1 MFTDC
6 LDPKKHACQLVAIQ
20 HCSSVGFKGE
30 PSQRC
35 LDPHRSCV
43 WGQVRHMPAPVLN
56 DKRWSIDLEKR
67 IQEAHSAD
75 SASYSKRYGFNPGSG
90 KEIFVIDTPPPYPSG
105 TWHIGAVAQY
115 SMIDVI
121 ARSQRLLGKEVYFPW
136 GVDRNGINIEF
147 TVEKNTKRKMKTY
160 DRAEFLKLCEETIE
174 TFTQAMRKTARR
186 VGLSCDY
193 EREYL
198 TDSPAYRAVT
208 QSIFIELFKKGSII
222 EDLRPNIYD
231 PVEGT
236 TIADAEV
243 ERLSRKTR
251 LVDVKWTCDDGT
263 EIVISTT
270 RPELICACGVV
281 VVHPD
286 DARYTHLVGKT
297 IQLPLPVEGRS
308 TSVEIKTHASV
319 KSDFGSGVLMVCSFG
334 DQNDVAVFRE
344 LGLTPFQAINLEGKL
359 TELAGPFAGMK
370 VYDARNAAI
379 EHLEESGKLVN
390 VVEREQEIPV
400 SERGKNPVEIIL
412 LKEWYVQQTDAQ
424 DRMREHIEEIE
435 FHPLRNK
442 QFLLDWMD
450 NISIDWP
457 ISRRRWYHTEIPIWY
472 SEDGAK
478 IVVPPTGTYVQPWCQ
493 SPPEGSQVLSRE
505 TREELGSFEAL
516 KSELGTLVG
525 EEKVFDTWMDS
536 SNSNLFVSGYLN
548 QPEVFEKA
556 FPTALRPQGKEIVR
570 TWLYYTLLK
579 SNLLLDKPGFKH
591 VWIDGLG
598 MDPWGRK
605 MSKSLG
611 NGIDADSVLECGA
624 GGRTGSWKVKGPEKT
639 VSLRANKIGSEC
651 FRLWKA
657 CDAQVGDDFH
667 INPEEIEKKY
677 FGVLTKL
684 FNVARFASQF
694 QIPEDLETT
703 PGNLAIEDKWILAEF
718 SATMDVVRTAWEN
731 LDIYTATQALKTF
744 GTGVLPSHYL
754 EMVKSRLYDDDM
766 AASWTLHR
774 IVRDFMS
781 AFTPVCPFFTHHIS
795 ESLYRISAVD
805 VDAFPTS
812 ADSSVGL
819 GTVEGDR
826 LRNLSPAVQSF
837 NGDTWNSKKEQG
849 ISLNQPVSGIK
860 IPEEL
865 VDFTAI
871 LTRMHHLE

>member
-1 MFTDC
+1 
-6 LDPKKHACQLVAIQ
+6 
-20 HCSSVGFKGE
+20 
-30 PSQRC
+30 
-35 LDPHRSCV
+35 
-43 WGQVRHMPAPVLN
+43 MPTPRLN
-56 DKRWSIDLEKR
+56 EKRWSVDLEKK
-67 IQEAHSAD
+67 IQSEHSANHEE
-75 SASYSKRYGFNPGSG
+75 YSKRYGFNPDSG

-160 DRAEFLKLCEETIE
+160 DRAEFLQLCEQTIE
-174 TFTQAMRKTARR
+174 EFTQAMRNTARR
-186 VGLSCDY
+186 VGLSCDFD
-193 EREYL
+193 REYL
-198 TDSPAYRAVT
+198 TDAPDYRSVT
-208 QSIFIELFKKGSII
+208 QSIFVELFKNGTII

-243 ERLSRKTR
+243 ERLQRKTK
-251 LVDVKWTCDDGT
+251 LVDVKWELDNGS
-263 EIVISTT
+263 ELIISTT

-286 DARYTHLVGKT
+286 DERYQHLVGQK
-297 IQLPLPVEGRS
+297 IKLPIPVSGREDF
-308 TSVEIKTHASV
+308 VEIKTHPSV
-319 KSDFGSGVLMVCSFG
+319 KSEFGSGVLMVCSFG

-344 LGLTPFQAINLEGKL
+344 LGLTPFQAINLEGCM
-359 TELAGPFAGMK
+359 TDLAGQWSGLT
-370 VYDARNAAI
+370 VIEARKAI
-379 EHLEESGKLVN
+379 IDHLESNGQISQI
-390 VVEREQEIPV
+390 VEREQEVPV

-412 LKEWYVQQTDAQ
+412 LKEWYVRQTHIQ
-424 DRMREHIEEIE
+424 DRMKELIEEIT
-435 FHPLRNK
+435 FHPVRNR

-472 SEDGAK
+472 SADEK
-478 IVVPPTGTYVQPWCQ
+478 YVIVPPSGSYVQPWREQ
-493 SPPEGSQVLSRE
+493 PPSGSRVLDRE
-505 TREELGSFEAL
+505 TRQDVGSFEDM
-516 KSELGTLVG
+516 SDELGEITG

-548 QPEVFEKA
+548 QPEIFEKS

-579 SNLLLDKPGFKH
+579 SALLLDKPGFQH

-639 VSLRANKIGSEC
+639 VNLKANKIGSEC

-657 CDAQVGDDFH
+657 CDAQVGDDFQ
-667 INPEEIEKKY
+667 INPEEIEQRY

-694 QIPEDLETT
+694 DVPSDLDNV
-703 PGNLAIEDKWILAEF
+703 PDDLNIEDEWILYEFNNIMAEVK
-718 SATMDVVRTAWEN
+718 SSWEN

-744 GTGVLPSHYL
+744 GTGILPSHYL
-754 EMVKSRLYDDDM
+754 EMVKSRLYDGDAK
-766 AASWTLHR
+766 AAWTIHR
-774 IVRDFMS
+774 IVRDFLS
-781 AFTPVCPFFTHHIS
+781 AFSPICPFFTHHIS
-795 ESLYRISAVD
+795 QTIYGVSAVD
-805 VDAFPTS
+805 IDKFPHNPLDTKYDQ
-812 ADSSVGL
+812 AR
-819 GTVEGDR
+819 GD
-826 LRNLSPAVQSF
+826 LLKSKTFDLQAF
-837 NGDTWNSKKEQG
+837 NGEVWSTKKENG
-849 ISLNQPVSGIK
+849 ISLNQPISGIS
-860 IPEEL
+860 IPDNLSE
-865 VDFTAI
+865 FTEI
-871 LTRMHHLE
+871 LTSMHSLE

>member
-1 MFTDC
+1 MRD
-6 LDPKKHACQLVAIQ
+6 
-20 HCSSVGFKGE
+20 
-30 PSQRC
+30 
-35 LDPHRSCV
+35 
-43 WGQVRHMPAPVLN
+43 MPAPKLPE
-56 DKRWSIDLEKR
+56 KRWSVDLEKS
-67 IQEAHSAD
+67 IQEAHYAD
-75 SASYSKRYGFNPGSG
+75 EKVYNKRYAFDPAST
-90 KEIFVIDTPPPYPSG
+90 KESFVIDTPPPYPSG

-115 SMIDVI
+115 SMIDVL

-160 DRAEFLKLCEETIE
+160 DREEFLKLCETTIE
-174 TFTQAMRKTARR
+174 SFTQAMRNTAKR
-186 VGLSCDY
+186 VGLSCDFS
-193 EREYL
+193 REYL
-198 TDSPAYRAVT
+198 TDAPDYRSVT
-208 QSIFIELFKKGSII
+208 QSIFVELFKKGDIV

-243 ERLSRKTR
+243 ERLPRKTN
-251 LVDVKWTCDDGT
+251 LVDVRWTCDDGT
-263 EIVISTT
+263 DVVISTT

-286 DARYTHLVGKT
+286 DERYAHLVGQR
-297 IQLPLPVEGRS
+297 ISLPLATQGRK
-308 TSVEIKTHASV
+308 TSVVIRQHPSV

-344 LGLTPFQAINLEGKL
+344 LGLTPFQAIDLEGKM
-359 TELAGPFAGMK
+359 TDVAGPLAGMPVME
-370 VYDARNAAI
+370 ARAKAI
-379 EHLEESGKLVN
+379 ELLESGGRLVQS
-390 VVEREQEIPV
+390 VERDQDVPV

-412 LKEWYVQQTDAQ
+412 LKEWYVRQTHIQ
-424 DRMREHIEEIE
+424 DRMREHIDNIE
-435 FHPLRNK
+435 FHPVRNR

-472 SEDGAK
+472 SEDETK
-478 IVVPPTGTYVQPWCQ
+478 VIVPPTGNYVQPWKDA
-493 SPPEGSQVLSRE
+493 PPEGSRVLDRQSRQD
-505 TREELGSFEAL
+505 LGSFSSMEND
-516 KSELGTLVG
+516 LGTIKG

-548 QPEVFEKA
+548 HPDVFEKA

-579 SNLLLDKPGFKH
+579 STLVLDQPGFQH

-624 GGRTGSWKVKGPEKT
+624 GGRTGAWQVKGPDGSVK
-639 VSLRANKIGSEC
+639 LRANKIGSEC

-684 FNVARFASQF
+684 FNVARFASMF
-694 QIPEDLETT
+694 DVPEDLDT
-703 PGNLAIEDKWILAEF
+703 PPDSINAEDRWILAEF
-718 SATMDVVRTAWEN
+718 QETMHVVEQAWSN

-744 GTGVLPSHYL
+744 GTGLLPSHYL
-754 EMVKSRLYDDDM
+754 EMVKSRLYDGDTG
-766 AASWTLHR
+766 AAWTLHR
-774 IVRDFMS
+774 IVRDYMS
-781 AFTPVCPFFTHHIS
+781 AFSPVCPFFTHHVS
-795 ESLYRISAVD
+795 TTVYGQSAVEIE
-805 VDAFPTS
+805 AFPTPPYP
-812 ADSSVGL
+812 SVAN
-819 GTVEGDR
+819 GTEEGAR
-826 LRNLSPAVQSF
+826 LRSLSQALQEF
-837 NGDTWNSKKEQG
+837 NGQTWAEKKEKG
-849 ISLNQPVSGIK
+849 ISLNQPVSGVTVPDALK
-860 IPEEL
+860 E
-865 VDFTAI
+865 FTEV
-871 LTRMHHLE
+871 LTAMHKLA

>member
-1 MFTDC
+1 M
-6 LDPKKHACQLVAIQ
+6 VADGMCCYWYEVCAT
-20 HCSSVGFKGE
+20 HDATCVGLKGK
-30 PSQRC
+30 PLQRC

-43 WGQVRHMPAPVLN
+43 QGQVRHMPAPVLN

-67 IQEAHSAD
+67 IQEAHTAD
-75 SASYSKRYGFNPGSG
+75 PQAYAKRYAFQPESG

-160 DRAEFLKLCEETIE
+160 DRAEFIELCRETIE
-174 TFTQAMRKTARR
+174 TFTQAMRKTAKR
-186 VGLSCDY
+186 VGLSCDFD
-193 EREYL
+193 REYL
-198 TDSPAYRAVT
+198 TDSPEYRTVT
-208 QSIFIELFKKGSII
+208 QSIFTELFKSGAII

-251 LVDVKWTCDDGT
+251 LVDISWSCDDGT
-263 EIVISTT
+263 ELVISTT

-286 DARYTHLVGKT
+286 DERYAHLVGKT
-297 IQLPLPVEGRS
+297 VQLPLPVNGRT
-308 TSVEIKTHASV
+308 TSVEVMTHASV
-319 KSDFGSGVLMVCSFG
+319 KSDFGSGILMVCSFG

-344 LGLTPFQAINLEGKL
+344 LGLTPFQAIDLDGKL
-359 TELAGPFAGMK
+359 TELAGPFSGMK
-370 VYDARNAAI
+370 VADARNAAI
-379 EHLEESGKLVN
+379 EYLEQHGKLVSM
-390 VVEREQEIPV
+390 VEREQEVPV

-412 LKEWYVQQTDAQ
+412 LKEWYVRQTHAQ
-424 DRMREHIEEIE
+424 DRMREHLEEIE
-435 FHPLRNK
+435 FHPPRNK

-472 SEDGAK
+472 SEDGEK
-478 IVVPPTGTYVQPWCQ
+478 IIVPPSGTYVQPWREQ
-493 SPPEGSQVLSRE
+493 PPVGSEVLNRSSRE
-505 TREELGSFEAL
+505 VLGSFEEM
-516 KSELGTLVG
+516 KEQLGTLRG

-548 QPEVFEKA
+548 HPEVFKKA

-579 SNLLLDKPGFKH
+579 SNLLLDQPGFKH

-694 QIPEDLETT
+694 EIPTDLDTNPGDLAVEDE
-703 PGNLAIEDKWILAEF
+703 WILAEF
-718 SATMDVVRTAWEN
+718 ESTMDSVRNAWEN

-754 EMVKSRLYDDDM
+754 EMVKSRLYDDDKV
-766 AASWTLHR
+766 AAWTLHR

-781 AFTPVCPFFTHHIS
+781 AFTPICPFFTHHIS
-795 ESLYRISAVD
+795 ETLYGI
-805 VDAFPTS
+805 
-812 ADSSVGL
+812 SSVDIENFPSTPDGSVAL
-819 GTVEGDR
+819 GTDKGDQ
-826 LRNLSPAVQSF
+826 LRNLSSRLQAF
-837 NGDTWNSKKEQG
+837 NGDTWNTKKERG
-849 ISLNQPVSGIK
+849 IPLNQPVQDIE

-865 VDFTAI
+865 VAFTGI

>member
-1 MFTDC
+1 
-6 LDPKKHACQLVAIQ
+6 
-20 HCSSVGFKGE
+20 
-30 PSQRC
+30 
-35 LDPHRSCV
+35 
-43 WGQVRHMPAPVLN
+43 MPTPRLN
-56 DKRWSIDLEKR
+56 EKRWSVDLEKK
-67 IQEAHSAD
+67 IQSEHSANHEE
-75 SASYSKRYGFNPGSG
+75 YSKRYGFNPDSG

-160 DRAEFLKLCEETIE
+160 DRAEFLQLCEQTIE
-174 TFTQAMRKTARR
+174 EFTQAMRNTARR
-186 VGLSCDY
+186 VGLSCDFD
-193 EREYL
+193 REYL
-198 TDSPAYRAVT
+198 TDAPDYRSVT
-208 QSIFIELFKKGSII
+208 QSIFVELFKNGTII

-243 ERLSRKTR
+243 ERLQRKTK
-251 LVDVKWTCDDGT
+251 LVDVKWALDNGS
-263 EIVISTT
+263 ELIISTT

-286 DARYTHLVGKT
+286 DERYQHLVGQK
-297 IQLPLPVEGRS
+297 IKLPIPVSGREDF
-308 TSVEIKTHASV
+308 VEIQTHPSV
-319 KSDFGSGVLMVCSFG
+319 KSEFGSGVLMVCSFG

-344 LGLTPFQAINLEGKL
+344 LGLTPFQAINLEGCM
-359 TELAGPFAGMK
+359 TDLAGQWSGLT
-370 VYDARNAAI
+370 VIEARKAI
-379 EHLEESGKLVN
+379 IDHLESNGQISQI
-390 VVEREQEIPV
+390 VEREQEVPV

-412 LKEWYVQQTDAQ
+412 LKEWYVRQTHIQ
-424 DRMREHIEEIE
+424 DRMKELIEEIT
-435 FHPLRNK
+435 FHPVRNR

-472 SEDGAK
+472 SADEK
-478 IVVPPTGTYVQPWCQ
+478 YVIVPPSGSYVQPWREQ
-493 SPPEGSQVLSRE
+493 PPSGSRVLDRE
-505 TREELGSFEAL
+505 TRQDVGSFEDM
-516 KSELGTLVG
+516 SDELGEITG

-548 QPEVFEKA
+548 QPEIFEKS

-579 SNLLLDKPGFKH
+579 SALLLDKPGFQH

-639 VSLRANKIGSEC
+639 VNLKANKIGSEC

-657 CDAQVGDDFH
+657 CDAQVGDDFQ
-667 INPEEIEKKY
+667 INPEEIEQRY

-694 QIPEDLETT
+694 DVPSDLDNV
-703 PGNLAIEDKWILAEF
+703 PDDLNIEDEWILYEFNNIMAEVK
-718 SATMDVVRTAWEN
+718 SSWEN

-744 GTGVLPSHYL
+744 GTGILPSHYL
-754 EMVKSRLYDDDM
+754 EMVKSRLYDGDAK
-766 AASWTLHR
+766 AAWTIHR
-774 IVRDFMS
+774 IVRDFLS
-781 AFTPVCPFFTHHIS
+781 AFSPICPFFTHHIS
-795 ESLYRISAVD
+795 QTIYGVSAVD
-805 VDAFPTS
+805 IDKFPHNPLDTKYDQ
-812 ADSSVGL
+812 AR
-819 GTVEGDR
+819 GD
-826 LRNLSPAVQSF
+826 LLKSKTFDLQAF
-837 NGDTWNSKKEQG
+837 NGEVWSTKKENG
-849 ISLNQPVSGIK
+849 ISLNQPISGIS
-860 IPEEL
+860 IPDNLSE
-865 VDFTAI
+865 FTEI
-871 LTRMHHLE
+871 LTAMHSLE

>member
-1 MFTDC
+1 
-6 LDPKKHACQLVAIQ
+6 
-20 HCSSVGFKGE
+20 
-30 PSQRC
+30 
-35 LDPHRSCV
+35 
-43 WGQVRHMPAPVLN
+43 MPAPTLS

-67 IQEAHSAD
+67 IQEAHTED
-75 SASYSKRYGFNPGSG
+75 SQVYARRYAFNPESG
-90 KEIFVIDTPPPYPSG
+90 KEFFVIDTPPPYPSG

-160 DRAEFLKLCEETIE
+160 DRAEFLEMCKTTIE
-174 TFTQAMRKTARR
+174 EFTQAMRKTARR

-193 EREYL
+193 DREYL
-198 TDSPAYRAVT
+198 TDSPEYRTVT
-208 QSIFIELFKKGSII
+208 QSIFIELFKKGAII

-243 ERLSRKTR
+243 ERLPRRTK
-251 LVDVKWTCDDGT
+251 LIDVQWTCDDGT

-286 DARYTHLVGKT
+286 DDRYSHLVGKR
-297 IQLPLPVEGRS
+297 IQLPMPVHGRE
-308 TSVEIKTHASV
+308 TSVEIQTHPSV

-344 LGLTPFQAINLEGKL
+344 LGLTPFQAINLDGRM
-359 TELAGPFAGMK
+359 TELAGPFAGK
-370 VYDARNAAI
+370 TVLEARAEAI
-379 EHLEESGKLVN
+379 DHLESEGRLVN

-412 LKEWYVQQTDAQ
+412 LKEWYVRQTHTQ
-424 DRMREHIEEIE
+424 DRIKEHADAIE
-435 FHPLRNK
+435 FHPPRNK

-472 SEDGAK
+472 CDDEDK
-478 IVVPPTGTYVQPWCQ
+478 IIVPPTGMYVQPWCQ
-493 SPPEGSQVLSRE
+493 SPPAGSQVLDRSSRE
-505 TREELGSFEAL
+505 VLGSF
-516 KSELGTLVG
+516 SEMEKDLGTIVG

-548 QPEVFEKA
+548 HPDVFEKA

-579 SNLLLDKPGFKH
+579 STLLLDQPGFQH

-624 GGRTGSWKVKGPEKT
+624 GGRTGSWKVKGPDKT

-694 QIPEDLETT
+694 DVPEDLDTC
-703 PGNLAIEDKWILAEF
+703 PDGLAVEDEWILAEF
-718 SATMDVVRTAWEN
+718 QSTMETVENAWKN

-754 EMVKSRLYDDDM
+754 EMVKSRLYDEDTN
-766 AASWTLHR
+766 AAWTLHR
-774 IVRDFMS
+774 VVRDFMS
-781 AFTPVCPFFTHHIS
+781 AFTPVCPFFTHHVSTTI
-795 ESLYRISAVD
+795 YKASAVD
-805 VDAFPTS
+805 VDAFPEQ
-812 ADSSVGL
+812 AYPEVAMGAEKGDALRALSSTL
-819 GTVEGDR
+819 QT
-826 LRNLSPAVQSF
+826 F
-837 NGDTWNSKKEQG
+837 NGDTWGYKKEQG
-849 ISLNQPVSGIK
+849 ISLNQPVSGVK
-860 IPEEL
+860 IPESLEA
-865 VDFTAI
+865 FRTI
-871 LTRMHHLE
+871 LTRMHSLE